1 MASWKNGPARSIG
14 MAITHAVD
22 VVGDADDY
30 QKSAADLASMPAGGI
45 LGALVRSIL
54 EEQHPDGLDSDDIQL
69 VLARCYHAAGTW
81 TSVDANVLL
90 AVLAS
95 ALGIHE
101 PGVTYDDIT
110 APPTEADEWTSTPIG
125 SESMDGESMGGATG
139 IKAPTTAEYA
149 WHAPILIADLLAH
162 GRRSLTYYLDA
173 AVTEIARAE
182 TMEMP

>member
-1 MASWKNGPARSIG
+1 VASWKNLGGPARTLG
-14 MAITHAVD
+14 TAISRAVD
-22 VVGDADDY
+22 DVGDADAY
-30 QKSAADLASMPAGGI
+30 KTSATELASMPAGLI

-54 EEQHPDGLDSDDIQL
+54 EDQHPDGLDSDDIQA
-69 VLARCYHAAGTW
+69 VLARCYRAADGW
-81 TSVDANVLL
+81 TTVDANVLL

-110 APPTEADEWTSTPIG
+110 APPTEADEWTSVPIG
-125 SESMDGESMGGATG
+125 ASLPAAAPVL
-139 IKAPTTAEYA
+139 KAPSAAEYA
-149 WHAPILIADLLAH
+149 WHAPILIADLLAN

-173 AVTEIARAE
+173 AFTEIARAE